1 MHHSH
6 FLLSAKARTL
16 SMREVFA
23 MSDDQAFEAFRE
35 VRWGR
40 DGAPECPA
48 CGVVE
53 DHWFLPS
60 RRQWRCRDC
69 GHTFSVTSGTIF
81 AHHKLP
87 LQVYLGAAVIYT
99 NAVKGLSALQ
109 MSRDLNVQYKTAF
122 VLMHKLRQ
130 SLMDRRDETPLA
142 GEVQIDGGYVG
153 GSVRP
158 ANRAEE
164 RVDRRLAE
172 HQNPDKRCILVMR
185 ETYPAD
191 DLAERIGGKRTLTF
205 VIPRENQTDVGTLA
219 ARYIAPGTTISA
231 DESDAYDL
239 LHGSY
244 PMRRVNH
251 QREYRAADG
260 TTDNQ
265 AESYIARFRRM
276 EIGQH
281 HHFGLA
287 NLANYA
293 NEAAYREDTR
303 RWSNG
308 EIFTDILT
316 KCAHTRPHRD
326 WCGYWQ
332 GNTRHPERLAA

>member
-1 MHHSH
+1 MPHSH

-16 SMREVFA
+16 SLREVFA

-40 DGAPECPA
+40 DGEPECPA
-48 CGVVE
+48 CGVVAE
-53 DHWFLPS
+53 HWFLPS

-87 LQVYLGAAVIYT
+87 LQVYLGAVAIYT

-109 MSRDLNVQYKTAF
+109 MSRDLDVQYKTAF

-130 SLMDRRDETPLA
+130 SLMDQRDETPLA
-142 GEVQIDGGYVG
+142 GEVQVDGGYVG

-158 ANRAEE
+158 ANRVED
-164 RVDRRLAE
+164 RVDRRLGE
-172 HQNPDKRCILVMR
+172 HQNPDKRCVLVMR

-191 DLAERIGGKRTLTF
+191 DLAGRIGGKRTLTL

-219 ARYIAPGTTISA
+219 ARFIAPGTTISA
-231 DESDAYDL
+231 DESDAYNL
-239 LHGSY
+239 LHVRF
-244 PMRRVNH
+244 PVCRVNH
-251 QREYRAADG
+251 QQEYCAADG

-276 EIGQH
+276 QIGQH

-308 EIFTDILT
+308 KIFTDILT

-332 GNTRHPERLAA
+332 GNTRRPERLAA

>member
-1 MHHSH
+1 VPHSH

-40 DGAPECPA
+40 DGEPECPA
-48 CGVVE
+48 CGVVAE
-53 DHWFLPS
+53 HWFLPS

-276 EIGQH
+276 QIGQH

-316 KCAHTRPHRD
+316 KCAHTRPHRN

-332 GNTRHPERLAA
+332 GNTRRPERLAA

>member
-1 MHHSH
+1 
-6 FLLSAKARTL
+6 
-16 SMREVFA
+16 
-23 MSDDQAFEAFRE
+23 
-35 VRWGR
+35 
-40 DGAPECPA
+40 
-48 CGVVE
+48 
-53 DHWFLPS
+53 
-60 RRQWRCRDC
+60 
-69 GHTFSVTSGTIF
+69 
-81 AHHKLP
+81 
-87 LQVYLGAAVIYT
+87 
-99 NAVKGLSALQ
+99 
-109 MSRDLNVQYKTAF
+109 
-122 VLMHKLRQ
+122 MHKLRQ
-130 SLMDRRDETPLA
+130 SLMDQRDETPLA

-172 HQNPDKRCILVMR
+172 HQNPDKRCVLVMR

-191 DLAERIGGKRTLTF
+191 DLAGRIGGKRTLTF
-205 VIPRENQTDVGTLA
+205 VIPRENQTDVGALA
-219 ARYIAPGTTISA
+219 ARFIAPGTTLSA

-239 LHGSY
+239 LHGRY
-244 PMRRVNH
+244 RMRRVNH

-276 EIGQH
+276 QIGQH

-287 NLANYA
+287 HLANYA

-308 EIFTDILT
+308 EIFTDILS

-332 GNTRHPERLAA
+332 GNTRRPERLAA